1 MAAGETSTLKLVA
14 ALRRELS
21 PTRAHLVVDQAE
33 LRARATRKF
42 AAAER
47 MFFTARSLE
56 QATDE
61 GLAAYKAAR
70 FPLGAAVADLCCGIG
85 GDLLALARRGP
96 ATGVDRDPI
105 LAILAEANCRVATDT
120 SHCCTQRVPGQQW
133 HTAVD
138 SAHAANVL
146 VADVESLDLGAFAA
160 WHIDPDRRPG
170 GRRTTRVDLHEPGPD
185 FIDRLRGVVSNGAV
199 KLAPAA
205 TLPDE
210 WPPAAELEWL
220 SRDGECRQLVCW
232 FGSLAQ
238 SLGGRRATIVDVGG
252 QALRTV
258 TGVEQEPALARA
270 LGRYLYEPDAAVL
283 ASGLT
288 GALAAEH
295 NLGALAPGIAY
306 LTSDTL
312 VTDRALAC
320 FAIEEVLPLDVRR
333 LRQAMRERNI
343 GRLEIKKRG
352 VDITPEQLR
361 RELKLSGEESA
372 TLLIAPIA
380 GRPTVMLAQ
389 RVIAE

>member
-1 MAAGETSTLKLVA
+1 MAASEASTLKLVA

-21 PTRAHLVVDQAE
+21 PTRAHLVVEQAE
-33 LRARATRKF
+33 LRARGVRKF
-42 AAAER
+42 ATAER

-61 GLAAYKAAR
+61 GLAAHKAAR
-70 FPLGAAVADLCCGIG
+70 FPPGAAVADLCCGIG
-85 GDLLALARRGP
+85 GDLLPLARRGP
-96 ATGVDRDPI
+96 ATGVDRDPV
-105 LAILAEANCRVATDT
+105 LAILAEANCRVVA
-120 SHCCTQRVPGQQW
+120 
-133 HTAVD
+133 D
-138 SAHAANVL
+138 SSDEFEDRPSSDVI

-160 WHIDPDRRPG
+160 WHIDPDRRPS

-185 FIDRLRGVVSNGAV
+185 FIDRMRGVVPNGAV

-205 TLPDE
+205 TLPDN

-232 FGSLAQ
+232 LGSLAQ
-238 SLGGRRATIVDVGG
+238 SLGSRRATIVDGAG
-252 QALRTV
+252 RALRTV
-258 TGVEQEPALARA
+258 TGVEQEPLLARA
-270 LGRYLYEPDAAVL
+270 LARYLYEPDAAVL
-283 ASGLT
+283 AAGLT
-288 GALAAEH
+288 GSLSAEH
-295 NLGALAPGIAY
+295 NLAALGPGIAY
-306 LTSDTL
+306 LTSDAL
-312 VTDRALAC
+312 ITDRALAC

-361 RELKLSGEESA
+361 RELKLNGDESA

-380 GRPTVMLAQ
+380 SRPTVMLAQ
-389 RVIAE
+389 RVIPAPIE